1 MKYLVVLYG
10 KSLQVE
16 ISRGAEKALNKR
28 DKPVIADVHLIFGC
42 MLAKRIWFKDQ
53 VEGETVSVRRN
64 LGITFQTVKY
74 EVCSF
79 ENIDHGGVPEPFSPS
94 IGVNKFIPDYI
105 FIDYLKH
112 QFTGRFNFDRGLR
125 PIKNLFE

>member
-1 MKYLVVLYG
+1 MKYSVVLYG

-16 ISRGAEKALNKR
+16 ISRRAEKALNNR

-53 VEGETVSVRRN
+53 VEGATVAVCHN
-64 LGITFQTVKY
+64 LEITFQTVKY

-79 ENIDHGGVPEPFSPS
+79 ENIDHGGVPTPFAPS
-94 IGVNKFIPDYI
+94 IDMNKFIPSYVL
-105 FIDYLKH
+105 IDYVKGEFCG
-112 QFTGRFNFDRGLR
+112 QFAYARGVSDHGN
-125 PIKNLFE
+125 PA

>member
-16 ISRGAEKALNKR
+16 ISRRAESALNKR

-42 MLAKRIWFKDQ
+42 MLAKRIWFQDQ
-53 VEGETVSVRRN
+53 IEGETVSVCHN
-64 LGITFQTVKY
+64 LGMSFQTVKY
-74 EVCSF
+74 TVCSF
-79 ENIDHGGVPEPFSPS
+79 ENIDNGGVPVPLSPS
-94 IGVNKFIPDYI
+94 REMNKFVPDYV

-112 QFTGRFNFDRGLR
+112 QFTGGFTYDRGLR
-125 PIKNLFE
+125 PIENILG